1 MKNWMTHSSVHFY
14 RSHSIRCAVPTTLGY
29 KYVMLLEDSDFPTTT
44 TIASH
49 LLTTTIPPTTTTTTT
64 TTTTSISATLDI
76 ITDTH
81 NSSEESNATM
91 RMTEESIFIMDDEDE
106 AAVTS
111 APRHEPPPVN
121 ASVSYVDVETAATTD
136 IHPQTTPE
144 GHSTTPTA
152 VASSQRA
159 PAPSPR
165 QPTPTTTPTN
175 APTPTTL
182 PCWIIHNSMPPFD
195 HHATVHPPA
204 APRSSAK
211 PRLGVALHGETVR
224 EKATLKAHKPP
235 RKIRNKDTEKK
246 RHPSRPSARPS
257 SILEHTKDLWVF
269 RGADNH
275 GLSPG

>member
-136 IHPQTTPE
+136 IHHRQ
-144 GHSTTPTA
+144 H
-152 VASSQRA
+152 QRTQHH
-159 PAPSPR
+159 PDGCSILPKGTAPSPR

-175 APTPTTL
+175 AP
-182 PCWIIHNSMPPFD
+182 
-195 HHATVHPPA
+195 
-204 APRSSAK
+204 R
-211 PRLGVALHGETVR
+211 
-224 EKATLKAHKPP
+224 PP
-235 RKIRNKDTEKK
+235 RCHAGSYTTACR
-246 RHPSRPSARPS
+246 
-257 SILEHTKDLWVF
+257 L
-269 RGADNH
+269 
-275 GLSPG
+275 